1 MALLRTFWN
10 VCLNVE
16 EGNEMCHSDLTSHFS
31 GHGLGVSPDI
41 EKVNAVPQEDLPR
54 RWTPGSRAERA
65 QQAQGVGGRRPGA
78 GTSQAV
84 RMPLHSKYGENRGS
98 DSAAQERGWAV
109 PGLLG
114 DLHFGRAGLAAAK
127 AAGRWSRLQ
136 VRFAPE
142 DFPVSW
148 AEGQPGT
155 RTQSPP
161 RSGAGPPG
169 IRPAARPRRGCD
181 LRGR

>member
-1 MALLRTFWN
+1 
-10 VCLNVE
+10 
-16 EGNEMCHSDLTSHFS
+16 MCHSDLTSHFS

-127 AAGRWSRLQ
+127 AAGRCPVQPPAWGE
-136 VRFAPE
+136 VVPAPG
-142 DFPVSW
+142 
-148 AEGQPGT
+148 AL
-155 RTQSPP
+155 
-161 RSGAGPPG
+161 RSGGFSGLVGRGTTRNSDSVSTPKWGGSA
-169 IRPAARPRRGCD
+169 RDKTRCPAPTRV
-181 LRGR
+181 